1 MSEHNAFQ
9 IQSCRIKERYSRWS
23 CTQKRRSNQST
34 ASPFR
39 WSCNTLLRFGAYLN
53 TSSGCHGA
61 AGGGGGGRRV
71 GPRPAGDRSKDEM
84 MEECVWS
91 CVVLCSARVGSARAP
106 VWSAQLWLTNQCA
119 HKHSLVP
126 EWCTLWLLKLFMPNL
141 CLHHDV
147 DTTSSPVNC
156 QSSIWS
162 CGHQLARAWE
172 EERVGVGWGGPN
184 CNKM

>member
-1 MSEHNAFQ
+1 MQHCTFGIMKEPQRPKRKKKKKKPAMSEHNAFQ

-91 CVVLCSARVGSARAP
+91 FVVLCSARVGSARAP
-106 VWSAQLWLTNQCA
+106 V
-119 HKHSLVP
+119 
-126 EWCTLWLLKLFMPNL
+126 
-141 CLHHDV
+141 
-147 DTTSSPVNC
+147 
-156 QSSIWS
+156 
-162 CGHQLARAWE
+162 
-172 EERVGVGWGGPN
+172 
-184 CNKM
+184 